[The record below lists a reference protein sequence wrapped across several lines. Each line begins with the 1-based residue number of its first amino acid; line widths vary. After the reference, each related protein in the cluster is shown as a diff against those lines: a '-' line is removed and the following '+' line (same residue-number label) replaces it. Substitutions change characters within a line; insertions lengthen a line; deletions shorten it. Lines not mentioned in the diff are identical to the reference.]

1 MRTWHSQKNYLFNL
15 EKHTEQITNEKLSMV
30 KAKPDVK
37 TLEEQLHR
45 GQIEEVIL
53 QAENKL
59 SLGRKMVR
67 WKSQESLVEE
77 PPANQWKWLPQ
88 FFSPLSI
95 FLTVTNHLAKNIL
108 KSGSSAPGFLHLL
121 YL

>member
-59 SLGRKMVR
+59 SLGRKMVQ

-77 PPANQWKWLPQ
+77 PPANQWKWL
-88 FFSPLSI
+88 
-95 FLTVTNHLAKNIL
+95 T
-108 KSGSSAPGFLHLL
+108 
-121 YL
+121 

>member
-1 MRTWHSQKNYLFNL
+1 MVGLLKITGLL
-15 EKHTEQITNEKLSMV
+15 ELAVCET
-30 KAKPDVK
+30 KPDVK

-77 PPANQWKWLPQ
+77 PPANQWKWL
-88 FFSPLSI
+88 
-95 FLTVTNHLAKNIL
+95 T
-108 KSGSSAPGFLHLL
+108 
-121 YL
+121 

>member
-1 MRTWHSQKNYLFNL
+1 MVGLLKITGLL
-15 EKHTEQITNEKLSMV
+15 ELAVCESLHEK
-30 KAKPDVK
+30 PHVK

-77 PPANQWKWLPQ
+77 PPVNQWKWL
-88 FFSPLSI
+88 
-95 FLTVTNHLAKNIL
+95 T
-108 KSGSSAPGFLHLL
+108 
-121 YL
+121 

>member
-53 QAENKL
+53 QAEN
-59 SLGRKMVR
+59 RRQMIHR
-67 WKSQESLVEE
+67 SQR
-77 PPANQWKWLPQ
+77 NNPQ
-88 FFSPLSI
+88 
-95 FLTVTNHLAKNIL
+95 V
-108 KSGSSAPGFLHLL
+108 SSTQAG
-121 YL
+121 